1 MTDREI
7 LRSLAGKIAEIAA
20 LPVQEETKELYRA
33 VNSRRMI
40 RPVVLLDE
48 LPWNQLNSDEDL
60 VNRCEDPFLREVE
73 TNLRRTL
80 WKWNHCRGDMLVE
93 PFYCL
98 NKEIAVGSI
107 GEKPADES
115 IAFDRGNNIISRH
128 LADGLNSF
136 EAVEKLRIPEVTYDK
151 AATERKKD
159 ILTDLFGDI
168 LPVRLVGH
176 SWAGHF
182 APWDE
187 IAWWRGVEAIYV
199 DLYDEPE
206 LLHATMRKFMQIKQS
221 TLDQLIALDLLDDY
235 SPTLHCTAGLVDD
248 LPGKIEGGKV
258 SPKNMW
264 GRGTAQ
270 CFATVS
276 PKMHD
281 EFEIQYVKQYF
292 DQFGLLYYGCCEP
305 LHDKIE
311 ILKQFKNLRKISIT
325 PWADVRKAAERMG
338 SAYVMARKPNPAA
351 VAVDKPDTEALRRDI
366 LETLTLCRE
375 NGTSVEFTLKD
386 ISSVNYR
393 AENLTEW
400 EKTVM
405 ETVKNF

>member
-1 MTDREI
+1 MTGREI

-20 LPVQEETKELYRA
+20 LPVQEETRELYRA

-48 LPWNQLNSDEDL
+48 LPWNQLSSDEDL

-80 WKWNHCRGDMLVE
+80 WKWEHCRGDLLVE

-98 NKEIAVGSI
+98 NKDIITGSI
-107 GEKPADES
+107 GEKTADES
-115 IAFDRGNNIISRH
+115 IAFDKGNNIISRH
-128 LADGLNSF
+128 LADELSTF
-136 EAVEKLRIPEVTYDK
+136 EAVEKLRIPEVTYDRTS
-151 AATERKKD
+151 TERKKD
-159 ILTDLFGDI
+159 LLTDLFGDI

-206 LLHATMRKFMQIKQS
+206 LLHATMRKFMEIKQK
-221 TLDQLIALDLLDDY
+221 TLEQLIQLDLLDDY

-248 LPGKIEGGKV
+248 LPGEKKDGKV

-292 DQFGLLYYGCCEP
+292 DRFGLLYYGCCEP
-305 LHDKIE
+305 LHNKIE

-325 PWADVRKAAERMG
+325 PWADVRAAAERMG
-338 SAYVMARKPNPAA
+338 STYVMARKPNPAA
-351 VAVDKPDTEALRRDI
+351 VAVDKIDEEALRRDI
-366 LETLTLCRE
+366 LETLTVCRE

-393 AENLTEW
+393 PENLTQW
-400 EKTVM
+400 EQIVM
-405 ETVKNF
+405 ETIKNF